1 MLRYL
6 IMYLY
11 KKKNGKK
18 FDLKIARYRGLPY
31 SGWTYQSETTL
42 ISCLNSPLRIS
53 RTPISPFTA
62 EDCLARF
69 LIRKGTDP
77 ALRSILPSKEK
88 KAKKERRRR
97 KSIGPSRFNA
107 RSMTELGLLRIL
119 CPTCRSSCRVFV
131 DEFIDSRSH

>member
-42 ISCLNSPLRIS
+42 LSCLNKPLRIS
-53 RTPISPFTA
+53 RA
-62 EDCLARF
+62 
-69 LIRKGTDP
+69 
-77 ALRSILPSKEK
+77 
-88 KAKKERRRR
+88 
-97 KSIGPSRFNA
+97 
-107 RSMTELGLLRIL
+107 
-119 CPTCRSSCRVFV
+119 SSANQREAHHGEGRV
-131 DEFIDSRSH
+131 HLY